1 MSEKSDFESDSY
13 NDRNSGLNS
22 DSSDSVK
29 FQTNTETATGIQIE
43 YDPTKISQNCDSSPR
58 AS

>member
-22 DSSDSVK
+22 DSSDSLK

-43 YDPTKISQNCDSSPR
+43 YDPTKIS
-58 AS
+58 